1 MRFPFLILLAFGFPL
16 VVEPVVI
23 AQQKVDLN
31 SDTWSLPSNPKD
43 NLSAPRPRQGGS
55 ERVLG
60 CWVEVRKEVDGKVT
74 EDVFDLLDW
83 ELPPKN
89 AGCWERRGES
99 VYTRLGVAR
108 LRTDKSPWWL
118 DSVGESPETGK
129 PRIWPGI
136 ARLEKG
142 RLIWVRARNWEPL
155 PAPGQDCRGR
165 PKSFDVTR
173 HAGYEKVTLTRT
185 TGRYAQD

>member
-1 MRFPFLILLAFGFPL
+1 MRKMIVWAAAACALAVPLLANGDRGAADGDRDP
-16 VVEPVVI
+16 E
-23 AQQKVDLN
+23 AHQGD
-31 SDTWSLPSNPKD
+31 PK
-43 NLSAPRPRQGGS
+43 
-55 ERVLG
+55 RVLG

-74 EDVFDLLDW
+74 EVANDLCGW
-83 ELPPKN
+83 ELTPDN
-89 AGCWERRGES
+89 AGLWERRGES

-118 DSVGESPETGK
+118 DIVGASPTTGK

-142 RLIWVRARNWEPL
+142 RLIWVRAPHWEPP
-155 PAPGQDCRGR
+155 PAEGRDCRGR
-165 PKSFDVTR
+165 PQSFDVTKQ
-173 HAGYEKVTLTRT
+173 AGYEKVTLTRT